1 MRFSSLGSGSKGN
14 ATVVHYGDTYIL
26 IDCGF
31 SVKETEK
38 RLSLRGLQGSDL
50 AAILVTHEHSDHI
63 RGVLPL
69 AKKYQ
74 LPVMMTAGTSKSLD
88 NNSNSNANINF
99 SLFESDLTFHV
110 GDLKIVP
117 VSVAHDAREPVQFVV
132 KGGGMTLGVL
142 TDLGSVT
149 PHVLDNYCCCDGL
162 LVESNHDTAMLAS
175 GSYPPSLKQRVGGD
189 WGHLNNQQTRHLLEN
204 IQIEQLQ
211 QLVIGHISQQN
222 NHVDLVEKEL
232 SRLCSELSSVHYA
245 CQDSGFSWIELSVQ
259 GS

>member
-14 ATVVHYGDTYIL
+14 ATVVHHGDTYIL

-38 RLSLRGLQGSDL
+38 RLSLRGLQGNDL
-50 AAILVTHEHSDHI
+50 TAILVTHEHSDHI

-69 AKKYQ
+69 ARKYQ
-74 LPVMMTAGTSKSLD
+74 LPVMMTGGTSKSLD
-88 NNSNSNANINF
+88 NNSRSITNIDL

-110 GDLKIVP
+110 GDLELMP
-117 VSVAHDAREPVQFVV
+117 VSVAHDSREPVQFVV

-149 PHVLDNYCCCDGL
+149 PHVLDNYRCCDGL
-162 LVESNHDTAMLAS
+162 LVESNHDTTMLAN
-175 GSYPPSLKQRVGGD
+175 GPYPPSLKQRVGGD
-189 WGHLNNQQTRHLLEN
+189 WGHLNNQQTRQLLEN

-222 NHVDLVEKEL
+222 NHVDLVKEEL
-232 SRLCSELSSVHYA
+232 SGLSNRLSTVHYA
-245 CQDSGFSWIELSVQ
+245 CQNNGFSWIELNV
-259 GS
+259 

>member
-1 MRFSSLGSGSKGN
+1 MRFCSLGSGSKGN
-14 ATVVHYGDTYIL
+14 ATVVHHGDTYIL

-50 AAILVTHEHSDHI
+50 TAILVTHEHSDHI

-69 AKKYQ
+69 AKKYK
-74 LPVMMTAGTSKSLD
+74 LPVMMTVGTSKFLN
-88 NNSNSNANINF
+88 NNSSNNANIDL

-110 GDLKIVP
+110 GDFELMP

-132 KGGGMTLGVL
+132 KGGGVTLGVL

-149 PHVLDNYCCCDGL
+149 PHVLDNYRCCDGL
-162 LVESNHDTAMLAS
+162 LVESNHDVAMLAN
-175 GSYPPSLKQRVGGD
+175 GSYPSSLKQRVGGD
-189 WGHLNNQQTRHLLEN
+189 WGHLNNQQTRQLLEN
-204 IQIEQLQ
+204 IQIKQLQ

-222 NHVDLVEKEL
+222 NHVDLVKEEL
-232 SRLCSELSSVHYA
+232 SGLGNRLSKVHYA
-245 CQDSGFSWIELSVQ
+245 CQNNGFSWIELNA
-259 GS
+259 